1 MRQRV
6 GLVRDN
12 VREPERRVLPVFVR
26 FRRGVVRERYR
37 GETNHLERQRDRCV
51 SGVRASRSRRAVELW
66 SDPLVRVCVGDG
78 LVCFPGIAS
87 SLMAFHET
95 KMKLEIKIGVSEKEL
110 TRPGE
115 LAPSVPIDWL
125 VTACLGE
132 IVSAGISGDARRRF

>member
-1 MRQRV
+1 M
-6 GLVRDN
+6 
-12 VREPERRVLPVFVR
+12 
-26 FRRGVVRERYR
+26 
-37 GETNHLERQRDRCV
+37 
-51 SGVRASRSRRAVELW
+51 
-66 SDPLVRVCVGDG
+66 VRVCVGDG